1 MIRWLVF
8 SDLDGTLLDESY
20 DWQTARPALEAMQSR
35 YSADLEFKQDPRGNG
50 HDL

>member
-20 DWQTARPALEAMQSR
+20 DWRQRVLRLKPCEKWV
-35 YSADLEFKQDPRGNG
+35 FP
-50 HDL
+50 

>member
-20 DWQTARPALEAMQSR
+20 DWRG
-35 YSADLEFKQDPRGNG
+35 SASLRLKPYEKWVFR
-50 HDL
+50 